1 VQLAV
6 FDLDGTITHRDTLL
20 PYVMGFP
27 MSAPRKYL
35 GMMCLCWTLLLF
47 LLRLR
52 DHGDVKSDFIRS
64 TLRGQPRSRVDA
76 WTAEFVPG
84 IIARGVFADA
94 LSRIAQHRKDG
105 ARLVL
110 MSASTDLY
118 VPAFGAALGFDEVI
132 CTGVRWDGDWLDGHL
147 TTPNRRG
154 TEKTRCFERL
164 LEARPGVAT
173 AAYGNAGSDLDHMRL
188 ADQPLLVNASTSAQR
203 EAKRLGVPIALR
215 WQ

>member
-35 GMMCLCWTLLLF
+35 GMLCLCWTLLLF

-52 DHGDVKSDFIRS
+52 DHGDVKSAFIRS
-64 TLRGQPRSRVDA
+64 TLRGQPRSKVDA
-76 WTAEFVPG
+76 WTAEFVPR
-84 IIARGVFADA
+84 IIASGVFADA

-118 VPAFGAALGFDEVI
+118 VPAFGKALGFDEVI
-132 CTGVRWDGDWLDGHL
+132 CTGVRWDEDRLDGHL

-154 TEKTRCFERL
+154 TEKTRCFEQIRK
-164 LEARPGVAT
+164 GFTT
-173 AAYGNAGSDLDHMRL
+173 AAYGNAGSDLDHLRL
-188 ADQPLLVNASTSAQR
+188 ADQPLLVNASASAQSKAR
-203 EAKRLGVPIALR
+203 RLGVPVAAQ
-215 WQ
+215 WN